1 MIKFLLDIVLSIC
14 KGHVS
19 YHNLNPTIIPH
30 WPPLVYIYIYIL
42 RHKIVQ
48 YYAVHKPKRQ
58 FKFRNKVLGPKNHG
72 KDI

>member
-1 MIKFLLDIVLSIC
+1 MLHVFSMVFGVKEMCEHIC
-14 KGHVS
+14 
-19 YHNLNPTIIPH
+19 
-30 WPPLVYIYIYIL
+30 IYIL
-42 RHKIVQ
+42 RQKIVQ